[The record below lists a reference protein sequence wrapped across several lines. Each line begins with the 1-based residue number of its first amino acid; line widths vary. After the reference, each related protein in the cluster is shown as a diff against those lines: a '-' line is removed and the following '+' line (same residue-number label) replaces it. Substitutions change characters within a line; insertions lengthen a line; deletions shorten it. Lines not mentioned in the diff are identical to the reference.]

1 MLPRRLKAWCL
12 TAVNFRTGID
22 RDIEWNGLARPVACV
37 RGNRSNMGRYQS
49 EYAWEKIKRFD
60 LVLAV
65 EAMLESEVKT
75 FSRPLENGELGVVN
89 IQFTKDPEYLDDAGE
104 HFGRLE
110 SLRIL
115 FKDVA
120 PEERFNFKSSVDAT
134 EAQYNINVKYRL
146 PLFSAKFVQESERT
160 FLKRMALF
168 DLGFLLGQAL
178 DSGYYQGL
186 LREKFP
192 DPRHKWDRA
201 IRSRVPFLDNA
212 ARIYVP
218 PRPKHEPLQNR
229 KYFDR

>member
-1 MLPRRLKAWCL
+1 
-12 TAVNFRTGID
+12 
-22 RDIEWNGLARPVACV
+22 
-37 RGNRSNMGRYQS
+37 MGRYQS

-65 EAMLESEVKT
+65 EAMLESEVT
-75 FSRPLENGELGVVN
+75 TCSRPIENGKLGVVN
-89 IQFTKDPEYLDDAGE
+89 IQFTKDPDYLKDAGE

-120 PEERFNFKSSVDAT
+120 PEDRFNFVSSLDAN
-134 EAQYNINVKYRL
+134 EAQYNINVTYRL
-146 PLFSAKFVQESERT
+146 PLLSAKFVQESERT

-178 DSGYYQGL
+178 DSDYYQGRL
-186 LREKFP
+186 LEKFS

-201 IRSRVPFLDNA
+201 IRRRVPFLDNA